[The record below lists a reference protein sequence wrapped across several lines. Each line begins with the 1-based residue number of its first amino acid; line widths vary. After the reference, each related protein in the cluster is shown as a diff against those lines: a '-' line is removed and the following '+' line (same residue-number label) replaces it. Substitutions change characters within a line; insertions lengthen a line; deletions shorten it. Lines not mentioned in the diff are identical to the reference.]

1 MDTAPTG
8 HTLLLL
14 DTTGSYHKEVLRN
27 TKMGADKLKT
37 PYMYLQDSEYAKLLI
52 VALPETT
59 PITEAVKLQDD
70 LRRSNIE
77 PYAWIANQ
85 SMSAT
90 NVSDPLLKQRA
101 AEEVPLLDE
110 INKKHAK
117 KLYAIPW
124 ISEDQVLKTLV
135 VKQKKDVTA

>member
-1 MDTAPTG
+1 M
-8 HTLLLL
+8 
-14 DTTGSYHKEVLRN
+14 E
-27 TKMGADKLKT
+27 ADKLKT
-37 PYMYLQDSEYAKLLI
+37 PYMYLQDPDYAKLLI

-59 PITEAVKLQDD
+59 PITEAAKLQDD

-85 SMSAT
+85 SMSAS
-90 NVSDPLLKQRA
+90 NISDPLLKQRA

-110 INKKHAK
+110 IDKKHAK

-124 ISEDQVLKTLV
+124 ISEDRVLKTLV
-135 VKQKKDVTA
+135 SKQEKEVNA